1 MNYRHFASAFAEL
14 MEVELG
20 LAVNLKTFREVLR
33 EVSIDG
39 RNWWLASNV
48 RDAVRDGFVRV
59 GYRDLPGTELLNT
72 IYFRI
77 ALFRGPVPSARR
89 NQVFLMFNAWSCT
102 CDQPG
107 LYLEADGAVN
117 HDDMEDFVSFFSPLK
132 KALID
137 RM

>member
-48 RDAVRDGFVRV
+48 RDAVRTVCVRV
-59 GYRDLPGTELLNT
+59 GYRDLTGTELLNT

-77 ALFRGPVPSARR
+77 SVVSRAGSIGEEEPSLLDVQCLELHLRST
-89 NQVFLMFNAWSCT
+89 QVF
-102 CDQPG
+102 
-107 LYLEADGAVN
+107 
-117 HDDMEDFVSFFSPLK
+117 
-132 KALID
+132 I
-137 RM
+137 